1 MPLSGALIVEAVV
14 EANRYT
20 QKSFET
26 VEIIRGLIKRHLES
40 EKTYLSLTSVSFAS
54 RKKGAQRQK
63 PGDRQRLDDATK
75 ESSHVQI
82 LWEAEGWDKR

>member
-26 VEIIRGLIKRHLES
+26 VEIILGLIKRHLES
-40 EKTYLSLTSVSFAS
+40 EKTY
-54 RKKGAQRQK
+54 
-63 PGDRQRLDDATK
+63 
-75 ESSHVQI
+75 
-82 LWEAEGWDKR
+82 